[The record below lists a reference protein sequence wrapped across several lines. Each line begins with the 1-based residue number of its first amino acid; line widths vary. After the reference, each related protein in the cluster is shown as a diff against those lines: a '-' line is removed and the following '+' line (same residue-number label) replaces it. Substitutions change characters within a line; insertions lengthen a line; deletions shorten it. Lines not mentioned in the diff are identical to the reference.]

1 MQEIGKISDELF
13 QAVVDC
19 NVSLVER
26 LSKEA
31 LEKGFDPLVI
41 VEKGL
46 VRGIRVVGEKFQRG
60 EFFLPDL
67 VMAGEAVKSGLR
79 LFEPELQREKQKFFV
94 GNFLIGTVEGDI
106 HDIGKT
112 IVASML
118 QGNGFRV
125 TDLGVD
131 VPTKNFLEKVKETGP
146 DILGLSALLPT
157 SMPKQQEVIEALKM
171 ENIRS
176 QVKVM
181 VGGSPVTSAWA
192 AQIGA
197 DGYGE
202 DAVQGVKN
210 ALEIMKSR

>member
-67 VMAGEAVKSGLR
+67 VMAGEAVKSGLDCSNR
-79 LFEPELQREKQKFFV
+79 NSKGRSRNSLSETFLLGRSRAIFMISVKRSSRRCFRE
-94 GNFLIGTVEGDI
+94 TV
-106 HDIGKT
+106 
-112 IVASML
+112 
-118 QGNGFRV
+118 
-125 TDLGVD
+125 LG
-131 VPTKNFLEKVKETGP
+131 
-146 DILGLSALLPT
+146 
-157 SMPKQQEVIEALKM
+157 
-171 ENIRS
+171 
-176 QVKVM
+176 
-181 VGGSPVTSAWA
+181 
-192 AQIGA
+192 
-197 DGYGE
+197 
-202 DAVQGVKN
+202 
-210 ALEIMKSR
+210 